1 MFGWAPWGH
10 TGAPLSLS
18 LSLCFLT
25 AVMDRVNTAQ
35 FPESSLKQSFENF
48 ATHTFCCGS
57 VYHERSQQNY
67 QKQVF
72 LKSIFFFFLLWV
84 EDSDVMFEWSAALK
98 RTFTSRVK
106 TLTSLLLH
114 YIMNMQTYLSMSLW
128 SVNYQIRV
136 YQRWTGE
143 VRGRGGRDIDFFFF
157 CPGCSQ
163 LMLGA
168 WANWATMTPFNWIYE
183 FCGLTW
189 IFTSYN
195 FQLCRAS
202 LPQLHE
208 LLIGNTYAEY
218 DGKRHKI
225 SNCKIKAQL

>member
-18 LSLCFLT
+18 LFSHRRNGPGKHGAISWVLFEAIIWKFRNPHLLLWLGLPWEESTKLSEAGFLEEH
-25 AVMDRVNTAQ
+25 
-35 FPESSLKQSFENF
+35 FF
-48 ATHTFCCGS
+48 
-57 VYHERSQQNY
+57 
-67 QKQVF
+67 
-72 LKSIFFFFLLWV
+72 FFFFLLWV

-136 YQRWTGE
+136 DQRWTGE

-157 CPGCSQ
+157 FAQDVHSWCSVPEPTEPP
-163 LMLGA
+163 
-168 WANWATMTPFNWIYE
+168 WRP
-183 FCGLTW
+183 LTGSMS
-189 IFTSYN
+189 FV
-195 FQLCRAS
+195 A
-202 LPQLHE
+202 
-208 LLIGNTYAEY
+208 
-218 DGKRHKI
+218 
-225 SNCKIKAQL
+225 

>member
-1 MFGWAPWGH
+1 MRG
-10 TGAPLSLS
+10 
-18 LSLCFLT
+18 
-25 AVMDRVNTAQ
+25 VNKTI
-35 FPESSLKQSFENF
+35 
-48 ATHTFCCGS
+48 
-57 VYHERSQQNY
+57 RSR
-67 QKQVF
+67 F
-72 LKSIFFFFLLWV
+72 SWRAFFFFFFSFYELRILMLCLSEVQLWKGLLRHGSKHWLVCYYITLWTCKHIYQWV
-84 EDSDVMFEWSAALK
+84 FDPWITRSE
-98 RTFTSRVK
+98 FTSAGQERSEGEEGG
-106 TLTSLLLH
+106 TL
-114 YIMNMQTYLSMSLW
+114 I
-128 SVNYQIRV
+128 
-136 YQRWTGE
+136 
-143 VRGRGGRDIDFFFF
+143 FFFF

-202 LPQLHE
+202 PPQLHE

-225 SNCKIKAQL
+225 SNCKIKAHL